1 MDFNSE
7 LSGERSC
14 EICFYLLQLYCWY
27 RPFPWPLPTFLHIHT
42 HTRPNR
48 SPPFS
53 LNNPTKPIKP
63 PPSVSSAPATAAT
76 PGLVRWTAMT
86 IIKLIP
92 CNNAKTKG
100 IPSLPVPSPLI
111 LPDNAPT
118 TAPILQNVSKTVPA
132 PARKPALPKLHVRAG
147 T

>member
-42 HTRPNR
+42 QTHLLSW
-48 SPPFS
+48 SPYPTFPLP
-53 LNNPTKPIKP
+53 LNS
-63 PPSVSSAPATAAT
+63 PPSVSSAPATAAM
-76 PGLVRWTAMT
+76 PDLVRWKAMT
-86 IIKLIP
+86 IIKSIP
-92 CNNAKTKG
+92 CNNARTRD
-100 IPSLPVPSPLI
+100 IPSLHVPSPLI
-111 LPDNAPT
+111 LPDNAPIT
-118 TAPILQNVSKTVPA
+118 PPILQNVSKTVHA
-132 PARKPALPKLHVRAG
+132 PARKQALPKLHVRAG

>member
-42 HTRPNR
+42 HTHLSSW
-48 SPPFS
+48 SPYPIFLLH
-53 LNNPTKPIKP
+53 LNS
-63 PPSVSSAPATAAT
+63 PPSVFSAPATAAT
-76 PGLVRWTAMT
+76 RVSVKAMT

-118 TAPILQNVSKTVPA
+118 TAPISQNVSKTKCA

>member
-1 MDFNSE
+1 MDYNSG

-42 HTRPNR
+42 HTHLSSW
-48 SPPFS
+48 SPYPIFLLL
-53 LNNPTKPIKP
+53 LNL

-111 LPDNAPT
+111 LPDNAPI